1 MRSKKWQIRKTE
13 NMAKENIFKRWPWL
27 AHVLAMVGISVVVL
41 VLVFTFIKIYARQGQ
56 EYELPD
62 VVGINIAE
70 LENDNPID
78 LDIVVLDSIY
88 RPGQEGGRILTQ
100 DPKAGTMVKKGRK
113 LYITMTAYS
122 PEDAVLPELAGLTV
136 RQAVSELTSVGLE
149 VGQLKFVEDRY
160 KNSVIDQSC
169 KGKTVY
175 AGQQIPRGSVI
186 DLIVGLGDSTGRSVV
201 PFVIG
206 KTSDKARRDIL
217 SASLNVG
224 KEHFKG
230 VKHKETAVV
239 YKQEPDYN
247 GVDKYPF
254 GTTIELWYKNATDA
268 EKKSM
273 IDDFRIDSS
282 RIISQP
288 EFQDIPDI
296 EDLLDDEVW

>member
-1 MRSKKWQIRKTE
+1 MEKGQF
-13 NMAKENIFKRWPWL
+13 FKRYPW
-27 AHVLAMVGISVVVL
+27 VLHLLVMLGISLVIVVL
-41 VLVFTFIKIYARQGQ
+41 VFLFIRIYARQGE

-62 VVGINIAE
+62 VVGTNIAE
-70 LENDNPID
+70 LQADNPIE
-78 LDIVVLDSIY
+78 LDVVVLDSIF

-136 RQAVSELTSVGLE
+136 RQAVSELANAGLE
-149 VGQLKFVEDRY
+149 TGTLKFVEDRY

-186 DLIVGLGDSTGRSVV
+186 DLTVGLGDSTGRSVV

-247 GVDKYPF
+247 GVNKYDY
-254 GTTIELWYKNATDA
+254 GTEVELWYVDEDKTDVQ
-268 EKKSM
+268 KM
-273 IDDFRIDSS
+273 IQDFKIDSS
-282 RIISQP
+282 KIIDPNNIDDGRPSP
-288 EFQDIPDI
+288 
-296 EDLLDDEVW
+296 DEVEERGGWLW

>member
-1 MRSKKWQIRKTE
+1 MS
-13 NMAKENIFKRWPWL
+13 KENIFKRWPWL
-27 AHVLAMVGISVVVL
+27 AHVLAMIGVSLVILVVV
-41 VLVFTFIKIYARQGQ
+41 FSIIKLYARQGQ

-62 VVGINIAE
+62 VVGTNIAE
-70 LENDNPID
+70 LQADNPIE
-78 LDIVVLDSIY
+78 LDVVVLDSIF

-136 RQAVSELTSVGLE
+136 RQAVSELANAGLE
-149 VGQLKFVEDRY
+149 TGTLKFVEDRY

-186 DLIVGLGDSTGRSVV
+186 DLTVGLGDSTGRSVV

-217 SASLNVG
+217 SVSLNVG

-247 GVDKYPF
+247 GVNKYAY
-254 GTTIELWYKNATDA
+254 GTEVELWYVDEDKTDVQKMVH
-268 EKKSM
+268 EFKV
-273 IDDFRIDSS
+273 DSS
-282 RIISQP
+282 KIIDP
-288 EFQDIPDI
+288 NDINDGRPSP
-296 EDLLDDEVW
+296 DEVESRGGWLW